1 MKVVDK
7 FYLGLLSKISK
18 ESGPA
23 YIYKETR
30 VNYPNF
36 LKLAERIHNRFMGNR
51 NTHIVTIVDKGLSSY
66 AAILAIVLSGN
77 TWVPLSPSSPTSRNI
92 HAIKNLENVIIVT
105 DRDLDE
111 EFAKLVTVKKLLTID
126 LRSISDLDQNLS
138 FNPIGFDPD
147 SNAMIYFTSGS
158 TGEPKGVQIT
168 HHNYISMLQNIMGIV
183 PWPDRGIFADI
194 HELSFVISIPILFPC
209 WLTRSAIVPALSQ
222 DEVFLPVSNL
232 LKNSVNVLITVP
244 STVSRIKAMKPNG
257 VKELDLKVLINC
269 GEPLHLDVLDYSIKL
284 ANGGEVFNFYGS
296 TEVAPWTFYH
306 HCDTTDPERF
316 KSLGYAPI
324 GKLVSG
330 NKMHLDK
337 ETSELLVAGPQVT
350 PGYLFEEEVSRFTI
364 LDGVRWFRT
373 GDKVVQQN
381 GLYFCKGRLDAQVKL
396 SGYRVE
402 LMDIEAHLRTL
413 PGVKGAVCLVSTVS
427 GQGEIIVAVLHSYR
441 KIKLTE
447 VREHLK
453 SKLPA
458 YMFPRKVFMISEV
471 PLNKS
476 GKIDR
481 LAVKDMLSQTNSL

>member
-1 MKVVDK
+1 MQDVDK
-7 FYLGLLSKISK
+7 FYLDLLSKVSK

-36 LKLAERIHNRFMGNR
+36 LKLAERIHNRFMGNH
-51 NTHIVTIVDKGLSSY
+51 NTHIVTIVDKGVLSY
-66 AAILAIVLSGN
+66 AAILAIILSGN
-77 TWVPLSPSSPTSRNI
+77 TWVPLAPSSPTSRNI
-92 HAIKNLENVIIVT
+92 QAIKNFENVIIVT

-111 EFAKLVTVKKLLTID
+111 EFTKPETVKKLLTID
-126 LRSISDLDQNLS
+126 LRSISDLDQSLS

-147 SNAMIYFTSGS
+147 SNAMVYFTSGS

-183 PWPDRGIFADI
+183 PWPDRGTFADI

-209 WLTRSAIVPALSQ
+209 WLTRSAIVPALSR

-232 LKNSVNVLITVP
+232 LENRVNVLITVP

-257 VKELDLKVLINC
+257 VEELDLKVLINC

-306 HCDTTDPERF
+306 HCNKTDPERF
-316 KSLGYAPI
+316 EPVGYAPI
-324 GKLVSG
+324 GKLVPG

-350 PGYLFEEEVSRFTI
+350 PGYLSEQEVSRFTI
-364 LDGVRWFRT
+364 LDGVRWYRT

-396 SGYRVE
+396 NGYRVE

-413 PGVKGAVCLVSTVS
+413 PEVNGAVCLVSPVS
-427 GQGEIIVAVLHSYR
+427 DQGEMIVAVLHSYR
-441 KIKLTE
+441 KIQLAE
-447 VREHLK
+447 VRGHLK
-453 SKLPA
+453 SKLPT
-458 YMFPRKVFMISEV
+458 YMFPRKVFTISEV
-471 PLNKS
+471 PFNKS

-481 LAVKDMLSQTNSL
+481 LAVKNMLSQTNSL